1 MFSVFI
7 VAVLLF
13 TLDLG
18 FMLLL
23 VTVADFWLSWLGTL
37 VLLLQKIFLQSFD
50 FGHT

>member
-13 TLDLG
+13 TVALC

-23 VTVADFWLSWLGTL
+23 VTVALGYCFM
-37 VLLLQKIFLQSFD
+37 LLLVTIF
-50 FGHT
+50 GYPG